1 MDRLWTECIVI
12 LLCLAIFMPPFS
24 EKLSLSRIAWSCLFV
39 LFVPTGKILTRED
52 LALPDLSLSMSKLE
66 KTISLEMKKK
76 GIPGLQVTLF
86 QPNAQITRAYGFL
99 DSSRNDKISPDSLFQ
114 SGNLVQPLM
123 AYLILREVQKHT
135 ATYRTSAK
143 MSLPNQVKVTL
154 ADILSMTSG
163 LPTYRDGII
172 PVGRHKTPMTRKDA
186 LQKSLVIKTLPQ
198 TEIQPAPQGYA
209 YLREILIHLYKQ
221 DILRQAHLE
230 MKQNGMNHSCI
241 QIQEC
246 SHPKRLSEPLVTVK
260 DSFFHAPPIEILFPS
275 AHSLYTSS
283 KQYSHLLRNLWK
295 KGKSDSSSPAVLLF
309 QEHFQYHPNIGG
321 MSLGFSFSRPL
332 WLGNQDQSR
341 QKRPYKEAT
350 VFYIQS
356 SFPGWSSLAFI
367 NKADGSGAVFLA
379 NTDNLFFLQLLQSHL
394 LQIYQ
399 LMSPEIRVKE
409 LNHIQSNHNKMSG
422 FYRPHAILP
431 QKQNFLSFLNELQ
444 IRRRPDMFE
453 ISSVFEKEIGLRMYP
468 IENKFFL
475 VYGNADMG
483 GWRIAPEKNS
493 NGEITGFV
501 GDLAHY
507 NRVSLFFST
516 RMILVF
522 LGCLAA
528 LPILIPL
535 LYLIFRRSPI
545 LQKKS

>member
-1 MDRLWTECIVI
+1 ML
-12 LLCLAIFMPPFS
+12 PFS
-24 EKLSLSRIAWSCLFV
+24 EKSSLSRIAWSCLFV
-39 LFVPTGKILTRED
+39 LFVPTGKILTREG

-66 KTISLEMKKK
+66 ETISSEMKKK
-76 GIPGLQVTLF
+76 GIPGLQITLF
-86 QPNAQITRAYGFL
+86 QPNLQITRSYGFL
-99 DSSRNDKISPDSLFQ
+99 NASKNDKISPDSLFQ

-135 ATYRTSAK
+135 ATYNPSLE
-143 MSLPNQVKVTL
+143 MGLPNQIKVTL
-154 ADILSMTSG
+154 SDILSMTSG
-163 LPTYRDGII
+163 LPIYLDGIV
-172 PVGRHKTPMTRKDA
+172 PVRKHKTPITRKDA

-246 SHPKRLSEPLVTVK
+246 SHPQRISKPLVMVK
-260 DSFFHAPPIEILFPS
+260 NSAFHAPPIDILFPS

-283 KQYSHLLRNLWK
+283 EQYSRLLRNLWK
-295 KGKSDSSSPAVLLF
+295 KAKSDSSHPAALLF
-309 QEHFQYHPNIGG
+309 QEHFQYHPDLGG

-332 WLGNQDQSR
+332 WFGSQDPSR
-341 QKRPYKEAT
+341 KKQPYKEAT

-367 NKADGSGAVFLA
+367 NKANGSGAVFLI
-379 NTDNLFFLQLLQSHL
+379 NTDNLFFLQLLQSNL

-399 LMSPEIRVKE
+399 LMSPEIKVKE
-409 LNHIQSNHNKMSG
+409 LNHIQSNHNKING
-422 FYRPHAILP
+422 FYRPHPILP
-431 QKQNFLSFLNELQ
+431 QKQNFFSFLNELQ

-453 ISSVFEKEIGLRMYP
+453 ISSVFEKKIGLRMYP

-493 NGEITGFV
+493 SGEITGFF

-507 NRVSLFFST
+507 NRIPLFFST
-516 RMILVF
+516 RMILIF
-522 LGCLAA
+522 LGSLAL